1 MSYKRHLIKK
11 IHPSSLP
18 ISRRYLQR
26 VVVSETRRGEMAA
39 LYVNNNIMLLCT
51 FVPWPTYPIDSI
63 TAEPPDIRSKN
74 PAIFGRFLIEN
85 QLELT
90 RYFSIVHVLTAALP
104 LAALSR
110 DNRSRI
116 LAGGIESSAP
126 SIVERERQPV
136 CVLFMTSA
144 NGARPCLTSA
154 PLSLAGMLGLAGA
167 PLFDLP
173 RRENL

>member
-116 LAGGIESSAP
+116 LAG
-126 SIVERERQPV
+126 
-136 CVLFMTSA
+136 
-144 NGARPCLTSA
+144 
-154 PLSLAGMLGLAGA
+154 
-167 PLFDLP
+167 
-173 RRENL
+173 